1 MIKEGAKTI
10 ELTPTNKRSKL
21 FWKYNGFSD
30 TRIFLQDGRTLLIK
44 KLR

>member
-10 ELTPTNKRSKL
+10 ELTPTNKRSEL
-21 FWKYNGFSD
+21 FWKYNGFSN

>member
-10 ELTPTNKRSKL
+10 ELTPTNKRNEL
-21 FWKYNGFSD
+21 FWKNNGFSD